1 MWLVRLFT
9 ATTSWY
15 DDCIN
20 LLQTHR
26 ASFALVRW
34 HRHLFFFCFVFCT
47 LATAESMLD
56 MRVGSLCTLAWV
68 ELYRHLLFFPFSPF
82 AWFYIFFRGT
92 LLPSRFICEIWRYG
106 LNMNGWWFRRRF
118 SVTKTVY
125 VFSSLRS
132 LSSVVHSPCATA
144 QTRIHIKYCNF
155 DSLLKFDVSSAY
167 YSLAHSTRRRRVWQ
181 LQHQQFMHTYTCLM
195 EKLCLLLSLI
205 NTNALHEPPECKKHE
220 PWHGIVAI
228 HSNAQK
234 ESSCCA
240 CKTV

>member
-20 LLQTHR
+20 LLQTHC

-82 AWFYIFFRGT
+82 AWFYIFFPRHT
-92 LLPSRFICEIWRYG
+92 SSLSIYLWDMEIWFKYEWLMVPPSIFGYKNRV
-106 LNMNGWWFRRRF
+106 RF
-118 SVTKTVY
+118 FFTSISFVSCTLAVCY
-125 VFSSLRS
+125 SADP
-132 LSSVVHSPCATA
+132 HS
-144 QTRIHIKYCNF
+144 HKV
-155 DSLLKFDVSSAY
+155 L
-167 YSLAHSTRRRRVWQ
+167 
-181 LQHQQFMHTYTCLM
+181 
-195 EKLCLLLSLI
+195 
-205 NTNALHEPPECKKHE
+205 
-220 PWHGIVAI
+220 
-228 HSNAQK
+228 
-234 ESSCCA
+234 
-240 CKTV
+240 